1 MARGKDL
8 AALAGLAGLAYAM
21 SNKSKPEQE
30 NKGRQSEDAGY
41 KSTETREEP
50 RRQITD
56 YMKKA
61 PLDGTEMY
69 PSGVMGGASQPKPVS
84 KLATKP
90 AATSESIA
98 TEDSQSGAPL
108 TPPTSAQRT
117 DQLANLSR
125 AVNREA
131 KTKYAATQEPASP
144 AARDK
149 YYATGQ
155 DSDAMKVAS
164 RAAAAADR
172 QRRIASGSAYKKGG
186 AVKKMASGGMASSAS
201 KRADGIASKG
211 KTKCKMY

>member
-21 SNKSKPEQE
+21 RNKDKDEAP
-30 NKGRQSEDAGY
+30 KGKEDTGPGY

-69 PSGVMGGASQPKPVS
+69 PPRVMGGATQAAPELAPVVKPEPKP
-84 KLATKP
+84 AP
-90 AATSESIA
+90 ANPAVAANNA
-98 TEDSQSGAPL
+98 TEDSQSSLKAPI
-108 TPPTSAQRT
+108 TSAARS
-117 DQLANLSR
+117 DQLASLSR
-125 AVNREA
+125 AIKREDMTKKA
-131 KTKYAATQEPASP
+131 AQSGSSDKSAFKTDALAT
-144 AARDK
+144 
-149 YYATGQ
+149 
-155 DSDAMKVAS
+155 AS

-172 QRRIASGSAYKKGG
+172 QRRIVGAGGMKKGG
-186 AVKKMASGGMASSAS
+186 SVKKMASGGSTAS